1 MTTDFRRLITYVL
14 VILIQIIAGNHI
26 NLGPLVYVCLLPVLI
41 VNLPLDQEP
50 YFSILISFG
59 LGLAVDVLS
68 DGVLGL
74 NAGAAAITSLASK
87 PLFYP
92 IFQKNNY
99 SKKFIPPIRESG
111 ILPHINYMAVMLLVF
126 FIFYIAFDGF
136 TKTAFL
142 TSVIR
147 LALNVAVNL
156 ALILIV
162 EFSFFNDKR

>member
-1 MTTDFRRLITYVL
+1 MTTDIKRLVVYVV

-26 NLGPLVYVCLLPVLI
+26 NLGPLVYICLLPILI

-59 LGLAVDVLS
+59 LGLAVDILS

-74 NAGAAAITSLASK
+74 NAGAAALTSLVSK

-99 SKKFIPPIRESG
+99 SKKYIPPIRESG
-111 ILPHINYMAVMLLVF
+111 ILPHINYMSVMLLVF
-126 FIFYIAFDGF
+126 FVFYIAFDGF
-136 TKTAFL
+136 TKTAFV
-142 TSVIR
+142 TSVLR
-147 LALNVAVNL
+147 LAVNVAVNL
-156 ALILIV
+156 AMILILD
-162 EFSFFNDKR
+162 FSFFNDKR